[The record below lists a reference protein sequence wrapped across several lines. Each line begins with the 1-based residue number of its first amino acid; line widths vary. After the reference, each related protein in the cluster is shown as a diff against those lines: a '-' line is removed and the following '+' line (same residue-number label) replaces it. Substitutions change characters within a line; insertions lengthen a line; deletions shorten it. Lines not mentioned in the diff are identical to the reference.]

1 MEAMKEKRCM
11 TVQEM
16 GEVLGICR
24 ERAYQLAN
32 SEGFPAV
39 RIGRRL
45 VIPVPAFEKWL
56 IEHTGTGNVLP
67 E

>member
-1 MEAMKEKRCM
+1 MEQNVSYCM
-11 TVQEM
+11 TVEEM
-16 GEVLGICR
+16 GKQLGVSRVL
-24 ERAYQLAN
+24 AYQLAN

-45 VIPVPAFEKWL
+45 VIPVAAFDKWL
-56 IEHTGTGNVLP
+56 TEHTGAGNVLP

>member
-1 MEAMKEKRCM
+1 MEQNISICM
-11 TVQEM
+11 TVEEM
-16 GEVLGICR
+16 GKQLGVSRVL
-24 ERAYQLAN
+24 AYQLAN

>member
-1 MEAMKEKRCM
+1 MEENRICI
-11 TVQEM
+11 TVEEM
-16 GEVLGICR
+16 GKQLGISR
-24 ERAYQLAN
+24 PTAYQLAN

-45 VIPVPAFEKWL
+45 VIPVAAFDKWL
-56 IEHTGTGNVLP
+56 TEHTGVGNVLP

>member
-1 MEAMKEKRCM
+1 MEQNVSYCM
-11 TVQEM
+11 TVEEM
-16 GEVLGICR
+16 GKQLGVSRVL
-24 ERAYQLAN
+24 AYQLAN

-45 VIPVPAFEKWL
+45 VIPVSAFEKWL
-56 IEHTGTGNVLP
+56 TEHIGAGNVLP

>member
-1 MEAMKEKRCM
+1 MEKTKEKRCM
-11 TVQEM
+11 SVREL
-16 GEVLGICR
+16 GEALGICR
-24 ERAYQLAN
+24 DRAYHLAN

-45 VIPVPAFEKWL
+45 VVPVSAFEKWL
-56 IEHTGTGNVLP
+56 TEHTGAGNVLP

>member
-1 MEAMKEKRCM
+1 MEENRICI
-11 TVQEM
+11 TVEEM
-16 GEVLGICR
+16 GKQLGISR
-24 ERAYQLAN
+24 PTAYQLAN

-45 VIPVPAFEKWL
+45 VIPVAAFDKWL
-56 IEHTGTGNVLP
+56 TEHTGAGNVLP

>member
-1 MEAMKEKRCM
+1 MEQKISTCM
-11 TVQEM
+11 TVEEM
-16 GEVLGICR
+16 GKQLGVSRVL
-24 ERAYQLAN
+24 AYQLAN

-45 VIPVPAFEKWL
+45 VIPVAAFDKWL
-56 IEHTGTGNVLP
+56 TEHTGAGNVLP

>member
-1 MEAMKEKRCM
+1 MEKTKEKRCM
-11 TVQEM
+11 TVQEL
-16 GEVLGICR
+16 GEELGICR
-24 ERAYQLAN
+24 DRAYQLAN

-45 VIPVPAFEKWL
+45 VIPVAAFDKWL
-56 IEHTGTGNVLP
+56 TEHTGAGNVLP

>member
-1 MEAMKEKRCM
+1 MEQNTSTCM
-11 TVQEM
+11 SVEEM
-16 GEVLGICR
+16 GKHLGVSSVL
-24 ERAYQLAN
+24 AYQLAN

-45 VIPVPAFEKWL
+45 VIPVAAFDKWL
-56 IEHTGTGNVLP
+56 TEHTGAGNVLS

>member
-1 MEAMKEKRCM
+1 METTKGKRCM

-16 GEVLGICR
+16 GEELGICR

-45 VIPVPAFEKWL
+45 VIPVNAFEKWL
-56 IEHTGTGNVLP
+56 SEHVGAGNVLP
-67 E
+67 D

>member
-1 MEAMKEKRCM
+1 MEKTKEKRCM
-11 TVQEM
+11 TVQEL
-16 GEVLGICR
+16 GEELGICR
-24 ERAYQLAN
+24 DRAYQLAN

-45 VIPVPAFEKWL
+45 VIPVAAFDRWL
-56 IEHTGTGNVLP
+56 AEHTGAGNVLP